1 MILALTVVTVLSCLT
16 LSVLFF
22 HHHAP
27 RSPFRALGLLCLCL
41 AAWSTTN
48 WLSIQNFSHAEKF
61 FWIKVVM
68 AVTAPIPVL
77 FLEFTLRFRRKESV
91 LKRWMPMLSL
101 WSVGLI
107 VLSFSPFMF
116 ERYSVVNQLPALAPG
131 WAAMLY
137 GLTFLTLSSISTW
150 MLIDVFRTQKG
161 LAKAQSAYILLGL
174 CLTIV
179 VGFLTNFV
187 CVALL
192 GNFYFV
198 AVGPSASL
206 FLVAAM
212 SYAMLRLRL
221 LNLRLAIIRCVAYL
235 STVLVISIVYSVAM
249 SDFIHRQLLQFS
261 VSSERVITLATTV
274 AALLTFPSVL
284 KVMHKWTQRVFYR
297 SAFVAENAHQLLSQI
312 ISRSLTLKMLFTE
325 VEQFFLKQFHMSK
338 AEIVTSAHSSEES
351 ERLTRFFA
359 EGHSLLVAD
368 ELVEG
373 PLKLQLRER
382 GCAVVI
388 PLHRL
393 GKEFGWICLGH
404 KQNGDAF
411 SAEEL
416 QFCEVVGPQLALA
429 VDHLRQVEQMKDD
442 FVSIASHEL
451 RTPMTAI
458 KSYLWLCLYK
468 QQVTVPDTV
477 REHIRIAY
485 NATERLLELV
495 KDLLTLSQL
504 ESQHLPLKTKSVTL
518 RELVDRVISELTTL
532 AESKSLKISVI
543 QTAEDTS
550 CIVDEGKV
558 INILQNLLGNAI
570 KFSPIEGEV
579 EVVIGGDAYQ
589 VVVHVSDNG
598 PGISKSDQERL
609 FQKFGVIQQSY
620 RKSPESGTGLGLYI
634 SQQFAKLH
642 RGVISMTS
650 TLGVGSTFT
659 LRLPRQLA
667 LNAKTIDLTY

>member
-1 MILALTVVTVLSCLT
+1 
-16 LSVLFF
+16 
-22 HHHAP
+22 
-27 RSPFRALGLLCLCL
+27 
-41 AAWSTTN
+41 
-48 WLSIQNFSHAEKF
+48 
-61 FWIKVVM
+61 
-68 AVTAPIPVL
+68 
-77 FLEFTLRFRRKESV
+77 
-91 LKRWMPMLSL
+91 
-101 WSVGLI
+101 
-107 VLSFSPFMF
+107 
-116 ERYSVVNQLPALAPG
+116 
-131 WAAMLY
+131 
-137 GLTFLTLSSISTW
+137 
-150 MLIDVFRTQKG
+150 
-161 LAKAQSAYILLGL
+161 
-174 CLTIV
+174 
-179 VGFLTNFV
+179 
-187 CVALL
+187 
-192 GNFYFV
+192 
-198 AVGPSASL
+198 
-206 FLVAAM
+206 
-212 SYAMLRLRL
+212 
-221 LNLRLAIIRCVAYL
+221 
-235 STVLVISIVYSVAM
+235 
-249 SDFIHRQLLQFS
+249 
-261 VSSERVITLATTV
+261 
-274 AALLTFPSVL
+274 
-284 KVMHKWTQRVFYR
+284 
-297 SAFVAENAHQLLSQI
+297 
-312 ISRSLTLKMLFTE
+312 
-325 VEQFFLKQFHMSK
+325 
-338 AEIVTSAHSSEES
+338 
-351 ERLTRFFA
+351 
-359 EGHSLLVAD
+359 
-368 ELVEG
+368 
-373 PLKLQLRER
+373 
-382 GCAVVI
+382 
-388 PLHRL
+388 
-393 GKEFGWICLGH
+393 
-404 KQNGDAF
+404 
-411 SAEEL
+411 
-416 QFCEVVGPQLALA
+416 LALA

-532 AESKSLKISVI
+532 VESKSLKISVI